1 MAKSKQWIYPA
12 IKWWIF
18 PQFVVLVYQVGY
30 PIMLRR
36 PKSQSEMITSPSP
49 CFIQASWLNIGLLC
63 AHYYIPL
70 LPSNSSS
77 FRRIIPFQRN
87 PPTMFFM
94 YSHYFQGKSPQTCP
108 NWVFPRMVRG
118 SFSTSSP
125 LWIATGWFPASIDII
140 PDQGPNCWSY
150 KL

>member
-1 MAKSKQWIYPA
+1 MLHCKVWLGKKIK

-18 PQFVVLVYQVGY
+18 PWFVVLVYQVGY

-36 PKSQSEMITSPSP
+36 PQIPIRYDHLTQSLFRSSFLVEYWPTM
-49 CFIQASWLNIGLLC
+49 C
-63 AHYYIPL
+63 PL
-70 LPSNSSS
+70 FYSFAFPSNSTS
-77 FRRIIPFQRN
+77 FWRIIPFQRN
-87 PPTMFFM
+87 WPTIFFM
-94 YSHYFQGKSPQTCP
+94 YSHYLQGKSPQTCP

-140 PDQGPNCWSY
+140 PD
-150 KL
+150 